1 MYFKSCLNEFFIFNV
16 IFLMKFLMGEDG
28 FRFHESVVDTR
39 RGVQQVHS
47 RYLVNAWSPNSQ
59 RRLLFAWWEQTFDP
73 L

>member
-1 MYFKSCLNEFFIFNV
+1 
-16 IFLMKFLMGEDG
+16 MKFLMGEDG